1 MVFGRSS
8 IVNMEANKRL
18 RIHHMVMV
26 FALACLSVLYPT
38 ISMAQNKP
46 VSKILILG
54 DSLSAEYGL
63 ARGTG
68 WVALLEKRLNQQY
81 PQWRVMNA
89 SISGETTF
97 GGQTRLGPL
106 LKSQQ
111 PQIVVIELGAN
122 DALRGLQLPNTEK
135 NLKQMIQQS
144 QASGAQVLLVGMRI
158 PPNYGVEYTQ
168 RFFNTYRKL
177 AESEKVTHVS
187 FFLEKVAEKIELFQ
201 ADRIHPNEKAQSIM
215 LENVWV
221 KLKPMLE

>member
-1 MVFGRSS
+1 MVFGSSS

-46 VSKILILG
+46 ASKILILG

-122 DALRGLQLPNTEK
+122 DALRGLQLTNTEK

-168 RFFNTYRKL
+168 RFFNTYRQL

-215 LENVWV
+215 MENVWV

>member
-1 MVFGRSS
+1 MVFGSSS
-8 IVNMEANKRL
+8 IVNMRANKRL

-26 FALACLSVLYPT
+26 FALACLSVLYPM

-46 VSKILILG
+46 SSKILILG

-89 SISGETTF
+89 SISGETTA
-97 GGQTRLGPL
+97 GGQTRLAPL

-158 PPNYGVEYTQ
+158 PPNYGIEYTQ
-168 RFFNTYRKL
+168 RFFNTYGKL
-177 AESEKVTHVS
+177 AESEKVAHVP
-187 FFLEKVAEKIELFQ
+187 FFLDKVAEKIELFQ
-201 ADRIHPNEKAQSIM
+201 SDRIHPNEKAQSIM